1 MAFRLMACL
10 LLIAPLSVH
19 SQTRTADSLKN
30 VLSKSQGEA
39 KLSVLNKL
47 SYELIGHDNQAADQ
61 YADEAIRLGEQIKN
75 EKLTGVAYSQR
86 GVNAYLSGYYPKA
99 LINLKKGLSLALTS
113 GDRSNQGYTLLQ
125 LGNCYMDKGV
135 FDSSK
140 HYYDKAYLILKDSA
154 NPRNLSK
161 LYRNLSVMY
170 RFLGDNRM
178 QKRYL
183 DRALKINYA
192 MHDEERIVDVLLL
205 QAVLLARQAKYDSA
219 NAMLDGTEKK
229 ARLMKASEDW
239 IYEINYNR
247 VLLAIAQSN
256 YDKAFRY
263 MDSARQYLDTHPVL
277 KKKVVFL
284 KNVGR
289 AFSIQGDYELALQNL
304 YEALAIAE
312 RENYFNDALETLCEL
327 GWVTHHI
334 GDPLKSL
341 SFAEKALKN
350 STEVNSPIYMV
361 QALNLQGIVLLDLN
375 RFDEGRKVLRASMD
389 TCRKYHDHIGLIEA
403 HLNLGDLEIKAKRA
417 DRAIPLLTQAIAL
430 SKEKLYAHGELW
442 GHLSLARASIDGQA
456 LPRAMEELAQGEKMA
471 KLLPEKEAIMEIYNL
486 KKALYQAQGKFQLA
500 LHFAERAEH
509 LKDSL
514 RSKELTNRFANLQRL
529 DEIRQREQNIQ
540 SLMQQKELSEAQ
552 LKLKDSRLQVQYILV
567 AVAVLGILTL
577 LLTTFRFR
585 SFYKKIVLLNKGIQE
600 RNEEI
605 QAQSEELIQSNRT
618 IHELNE
624 HLHIMVEEK
633 TSNLKKTNEE
643 LIRSNNNL
651 QQFSYVVSH
660 NLRGPIARLLGL
672 TSLLKTLPPG
682 EEQEKFIELTHQSGV
697 DLDNIVTDLSKIINL
712 KGGMNSLERVDL
724 KAEFDIAMQQN
735 AIPEHYRPCVSVD
748 FEEGVSVRSVK
759 AFVQSIFYN
768 LLSNAYKYRSPDRDL
783 QIQVQVKKVNEAVEI
798 TIRDNGL
805 GIDLTKH
812 RDAVFKLFKRFHLNA
827 DGRGLG
833 LYLVKEQVEA
843 LGGTIDIQSQPDVGT
858 TFTIR
863 HPL

>member
-1 MAFRLMACL
+1 MAKRLLVWL
-10 LLIAPLSVH
+10 LLTAPWCVRA
-19 SQTRTADSLKN
+19 QTRTADSLKN
-30 VLSKSQGEA
+30 ILSKSQGETR
-39 KLSVLNKL
+39 LTVLNKL
-47 SYELIGHDNQAADQ
+47 SYELIGHDNVAADQ

-75 EKLTGVAYSQR
+75 EKLAGIAYSQR

-99 LINLKKGLSLALTS
+99 LFNLKKGLSLAQAS

-170 RFLGDNRM
+170 RFLGDN
-178 QKRYL
+178 QKQKKYL
-183 DRALKINYA
+183 GRALKINYA
-192 MHDEERIVDVLLL
+192 MRDEERIVDVLVL

-219 NAMLDGTEKK
+219 NAMLDMTEKK
-229 ARLMKASEDW
+229 ARQMKGSPNW

-247 VLLAIAQSN
+247 ALLAIAQSN

-263 MDSARQYLDTHPVL
+263 MDSARNYLDAHQVL

-284 KNVGR
+284 KNIGR

-312 RENYFNDALETLCEL
+312 REDYFNDALEILCEL

-334 GDPLKSL
+334 GDPAKSL
-341 SFAEKALKN
+341 MFAEKALKN

-361 QALNLQGIVLLDLN
+361 QALNLKGIVLLDLN
-375 RFDEGRKVLRASMD
+375 RFDEGIKVLRANMD
-389 TCRKYHDHIGLIEA
+389 TCRKYHDYIGLIEA
-403 HLNLGDLEIKAKRA
+403 HLNLGDLEIKAKHA
-417 DRAIPLLTQAIAL
+417 SQAVPLLTTAIAM

-442 GHLSLARASIDGQA
+442 GHLSLARATMELKL
-456 LPRAMEELAQGEKMA
+456 LPRAVEELALGEKLEKIM
-471 KLLPEKEAIMEIYNL
+471 PEKEAIVQIYDL
-486 KKALYQAQGKFQLA
+486 KKALYKAQGNFQLS
-500 LHFAERAEH
+500 LHFAELAEH
-509 LKDSL
+509 LKDSI

-529 DEIRQREQNIQ
+529 DEIRQRERNIQ
-540 SLMQQKELSEAQ
+540 SLMQQRELSEAQ
-552 LKLKDSRLQVQYILV
+552 LKLKDSRLQLQYILV

-585 SFYKKIVLLNKGIQE
+585 GFYKKIVLLNKGIQE

-624 HLHIMVEEK
+624 HLNKMVEEK

-682 EEQEKFIELTHQSGV
+682 EEQEKFIELTHQSGT

-712 KGGMNSLERVDL
+712 KGGMNSLELVDL

-735 AIPEHYRPCVSVD
+735 AIPENYRACVSAN
-748 FEEGVSVRSVK
+748 FEEQAKVRSVK

-768 LLSNAYKYRSPDRDL
+768 LLSNAYKYRSPDRAL
-783 QIQVQVKKVNEAVEI
+783 QIDVKVKKIDNAMEI
-798 TIRDNGL
+798 SIRDNGL
-805 GIDLTKH
+805 GIDLTKY
-812 RDAVFKLFKRFHLNA
+812 RDSVFKLFKRFHLNA

-858 TFTIR
+858 TFIIR